1 MKAEQE
7 LLQAES
13 CLKFQLICVTEPNGL
28 LHKSRSTEIESFML
42 EDNEKPGNTYLPGFC

>member
-7 LLQAES
+7 LLLAAS

-28 LHKSRSTEIESFML
+28 LHKSRSTEIVSFML
-42 EDNEKPGNTYLPGFC
+42 ENNEKPGNTYLPGFC